1 MQENRNFDN
10 NLDSYLC
17 KLENLSSQI
26 AESISLGNFGE
37 VTKLDLERK
46 NIISVISQDSKN
58 LNDNRKSR
66 LKLIWINNNE
76 LVKSAEDYMNKRKKK
91 YLKIKKTFQAYSD
104 N

>member
-1 MQENRNFDN
+1 MQENRNLEQNIDG
-10 NLDSYLC
+10 YLC

-58 LNDNRKSR
+58 LNDNNTSR
-66 LKLIWINNNE
+66 LKLIWVNNNQ
-76 LVKSAEDYMNKRKKK
+76 LVKDAEEHMENRKKK
-91 YLKIKKTFQAYSD
+91 FLKAKKIFRAYSKL
-104 N
+104 

>member
-17 KLENLSSQI
+17 KLESLSSQI

-76 LVKSAEDYMNKRKKK
+76 LVKSAEDYMHKRKKK

>member
-104 N
+104 S

>member
-17 KLENLSSQI
+17 KLESLSSQI

-76 LVKSAEDYMNKRKKK
+76 LVKSAEDYMYKRKKK

-104 N
+104 S

>member
-17 KLENLSSQI
+17 KLESLSSQI

-76 LVKSAEDYMNKRKKK
+76 LVKSAEDYMHKRKQK